1 MNAPKF
7 TTLDINQ
14 IKLDSQNPRI
24 KQFLENYVGEPTS
37 EQISL
42 ALSDSGTG
50 DATTSY
56 RTLRESIRVSKGIIH
71 PIVVNHTA
79 EGEMVV
85 IEGNTRLQIYK
96 EFNESNPDGTWAMIP
111 SLLYEQMSE
120 YDIHSIRLQSHLVGP
135 RDWDPYSKAKYLF
148 QLSEVEYL
156 PMSQIISLCGGKSN
170 EITKS
175 IDAYKCMEGA
185 YRKYVEDNE
194 LDFEPREFSKF
205 MEYQNPRIK
214 NAVANA
220 GYTIDTFAEWVAE
233 GNIDKAQGVRNLPDI
248 LKSDKAKAGSTQARA
263 SQVRL
268 IMAEVEGIIAK
279 YKDIPVFVVGDMNC
293 EENTVPMQQ
302 FIQAG
307 YVPCYKAATVYGDN
321 HNGHHICS
329 PADGYSTAS
338 RRKADTREGGAIDHL
353 FIYDPAGTAEVK
365 VFDCIMEEYTVK
377 LTDHYPNIID
387 VRL

>member
-7 TTLDINQ
+7 ITLDINQ

-79 EGEMVV
+79 DGEMVV

-96 EFNESNPDGTWAMIP
+96 EFHESNPDGTWAMIP

-185 YRKYVEDNE
+185 YRKYIEDNE

-205 MEYQNPRIK
+205 IEYQTPRIK

-248 LKSDKAKAGSTQARA
+248 LKSDKAKAVFLKKNISEAEKILAVENSEQAPKGLDKIPYDILCNE
-263 SQVRL
+263 L
-268 IMAEVEGIIAK
+268 ITR
-279 YKDIPVFVVGDMNC
+279 F
-293 EENTVPMQQ
+293 
-302 FIQAG
+302 
-307 YVPCYKAATVYGDN
+307 DN
-321 HNGHHICS
+321 LGF
-329 PADGYSTAS
+329 
-338 RRKADTREGGAIDHL
+338 R
-353 FIYDPAGTAEVK
+353 EVK
-365 VFDCIMEEYTVK
+365 ALATEQSYAKKRDAIWSLSDMLQEMI
-377 LTDHYPNIID
+377 DNIH
-387 VRL
+387 RFEN

>member
-14 IKLDSQNPRI
+14 IKLDSQNTRI

-248 LKSDKAKAGSTQARA
+248 LKSDKAKAVFLKKNISEAEKILAVENSEQAPKGLDKIPYDILCNE
-263 SQVRL
+263 L
-268 IMAEVEGIIAK
+268 ITR
-279 YKDIPVFVVGDMNC
+279 F
-293 EENTVPMQQ
+293 
-302 FIQAG
+302 
-307 YVPCYKAATVYGDN
+307 DN
-321 HNGHHICS
+321 LGF
-329 PADGYSTAS
+329 
-338 RRKADTREGGAIDHL
+338 R
-353 FIYDPAGTAEVK
+353 EVK
-365 VFDCIMEEYTVK
+365 ALATEQSYAKKRDAIWSLSDMLLEMI
-377 LTDHYPNIID
+377 DNIH
-387 VRL
+387 RFES